1 MIEPM
6 NKTVLVREIED
17 AKTGFK
23 IENAHHPVK
32 GEVVAISETSSLSV
46 GDTVYFGR
54 EYCVPVEVDGEP
66 LVFVREL
73 EIYAKQNVK

>member
-1 MIEPM
+1 
-6 NKTVLVREIED
+6 
-17 AKTGFK
+17 
-23 IENAHHPVK
+23 
-32 GEVVAISETSSLSV
+32 
-46 GDTVYFGR
+46 VYFGR